1 MVAVVVRWT
10 SATGFFGL
18 GWWPLWLRRAD
29 AAVQTSGVWC
39 VMLSWCAIGWVGQLP
54 MGMHR
59 MLLEGQMRVRGSRV
73 FRGRYPRQ
81 PDFVS
86 KPSRT
91 QMSTGCQGF

>member
-39 VMLSWCAIGWVGQLP
+39 VVCDAFV
-54 MGMHR
+54 
-59 MLLEGQMRVRGSRV
+59 VRYRLGRAVANGYAQDVARGADESSGKSSFSR
-73 FRGRYPRQ
+73 
-81 PDFVS
+81 
-86 KPSRT
+86 
-91 QMSTGCQGF
+91 